1 MSENAQQG
9 RGQDGGFGPIELS
22 AAVRAIR
29 RELAEAAADG
39 EGEPVRFEVGPIQ
52 LELTVELTRETG
64 AKGGVRAWVVEAGAD
79 TRTTRG
85 ASHHLSFTLT
95 PKDAATGGPVEIADP
110 EPGGTSRFGSG
121 S

>member
-1 MSENAQQG
+1 MSGDTQ
-9 RGQDGGFGPIELS
+9 QDGGFGPIELS

-29 RELAEAAADG
+29 RELAAAAADG

-52 LELTVELTRETG
+52 LDLTVELTRETG

-79 TRTTRG
+79 TRATRN
-85 ASHHLSFTLT
+85 STHHLSFTLT
-95 PKDAATGGPVEIADP
+95 PRSAATGGPVEIADP

-121 S
+121 G

>member
-1 MSENAQQG
+1 MSGDTQQ
-9 RGQDGGFGPIELS
+9 DNGFGPIELS

-29 RELAEAAADG
+29 QELVRAAADG
-39 EGEPVRFEVGPIQ
+39 EGEDIRFEVGPIQ

-85 ASHHLSFTLT
+85 TTHHLSFALT
-95 PKDAATGGPVEIADP
+95 PRSATTGGPVEIADP
-110 EPGGTSRFGSG
+110 EPGGTSRFGSR